1 MRSSRIKKYHG
12 DDDDENSKYSL
23 PSIAE
28 QSETRVLK
36 LLEQFTT
43 VDSEKQEIKQK
54 QDKEKENDQIE
65 EWTTLDKS
73 SKKSASFIDDS
84 PV

>member
-1 MRSSRIKKYHG
+1 
-12 DDDDENSKYSL
+12 
-23 PSIAE
+23 
-28 QSETRVLK
+28 
-36 LLEQFTT
+36 LEQFTT
-43 VDSEKQEIKQK
+43 VDSEKKEIKQK